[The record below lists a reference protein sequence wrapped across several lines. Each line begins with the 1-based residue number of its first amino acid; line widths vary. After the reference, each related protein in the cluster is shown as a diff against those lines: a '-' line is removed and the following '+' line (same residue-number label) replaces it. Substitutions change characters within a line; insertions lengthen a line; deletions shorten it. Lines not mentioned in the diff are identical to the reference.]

1 MLETEIRVT
10 PELVAEHGLTAEEYA
25 RIQKILG
32 REPNFT
38 ELGIFSVMWSE
49 HCSYKS
55 SKVHLRRLPTRA
67 SQVLQGPGENAGVV
81 DIGDGLAAAFK
92 MESHNHPSYVEPFQ
106 GAATGVGGILRDIF
120 TMGARPIAVLDSL
133 RFGPIT
139 SGPSG
144 AKAPSNGSDAMS
156 ALKSKI
162 PALPGPRPTNPAGV
176 SGEFLDATRESLDAE
191 RRSQN
196 ASEEPPSANKSPS
209 AGFGGA
215 GFSPPVHAATTSGA
229 LAPEA
234 VDEETI
240 ARNRRILDGV
250 VRGIAHYGNCFG
262 VPTVGGEVQFEPGYS
277 ANPLVNVL
285 ALGIAKKADLFFAK
299 ARGAGNPVIYVG
311 AKTGRDGIHGASL
324 LASAE
329 FSEESQQK
337 RPNVQ
342 VGDPFMEKLLLE
354 ACLEA
359 MQTGAVVAIQDMGA
373 AGLTS
378 SSSEMASRGGLG
390 IEIELARVPQREPG
404 MTPYEMMLSESQ
416 ERMLLVAQR
425 GREQEVL
432 AVFAKWGLDAVE
444 IGRVTEDGLLRVQ
457 HRGSIAAEIPAHALA
472 EEGPVYKRPL
482 AEPPRVTKEHLVEFG
497 PAGTDL
503 TGNFRRLLAAPAI
516 ASKRWIWEQYDYM
529 VRTNTLETPGASDAA
544 VVRIKGTKRAL
555 ALSSDGNGRWCR
567 LDPFVGAQLA
577 VAEAARNVACSG
589 AKPWAATNCLNFG
602 NPEKPEVMWQF
613 SRAIDGIAAACTSLE
628 IPITGG
634 NVSFYNETLGRSID
648 PTPVLG
654 VLGMLEDASRTLGVA
669 FRAEGDVIVLLDGH
683 TSAESSA
690 GDSASA
696 AKTVAREFSSTE
708 YARTI
713 HGVVGGAPPAVDLAA
728 EKQLISL
735 LVALA
740 SEGALQSAHDVSDG
754 GLAVTLAESC
764 FVSDGLSASVSLT
777 GTEPEEV
784 ALFGERGARAA
795 VSVTSANLARVLS
808 VAAQYGVAA
817 REVGRVSRGEFR
829 IELNGRAALS
839 ADVPSLTDAWA
850 GALERLL
857 RGNDFRKAE

>member
-1 MLETEIRVT
+1 MLDTEIRVT
-10 PELVAEHGLTAEEYA
+10 PELAAEHGLSAEEYA

-67 SQVLQGPGENAGVV
+67 PQVLQGPGENAGVV

-133 RFGPIT
+133 RFGPI
-139 SGPSG
+139 SSG
-144 AKAPSNGSDAMS
+144 A
-156 ALKSKI
+156 
-162 PALPGPRPTNPAGV
+162 R
-176 SGEFLDATRESLDAE
+176 
-191 RRSQN
+191 
-196 ASEEPPSANKSPS
+196 
-209 AGFGGA
+209 
-215 GFSPPVHAATTSGA
+215 
-229 LAPEA
+229 APEGI
-234 VDEETI
+234 DEETI

-285 ALGIAKKADLFFAK
+285 ALGIAKKEDLFFAK

-359 MQTGAVVAIQDMGA
+359 MQTGGVVAIQDMGA

-378 SSSEMASRGGLG
+378 SSCEMASRGGLG
-390 IEIELARVPQREPG
+390 IEIELSRVPQREPG

-416 ERMLLVAQR
+416 ERMLLVAER

-432 AVFAKWGLDAVE
+432 SVFAKWGLDAVE
-444 IGRVTEDGLLRVQ
+444 IGRVTEDGLVRVL
-457 HRGSIAAEIPAHALA
+457 HRGRIAAEIPAHALA
-472 EEGPVYKRPL
+472 EEGPVYQRPL
-482 AEPPRVTKEHLVEFG
+482 APPVPVANQRLVEFG
-497 PAGTDL
+497 ATGADL
-503 TGNFRRLLAAPAI
+503 TENLRRLLAAPAI

-529 VRTNTLETPGASDAA
+529 VRTNTLEPPGAGDAA
-544 VVRIKGTKRAL
+544 VVRVKGTKRAL
-555 ALSSDGNGRWCR
+555 ALASDGNGRWCR
-567 LDPFVGAQLA
+567 LDPFIGAQLA

-613 SRAIDGIAAACTSLE
+613 SRAIDGIAAACMALE

-654 VLGMLEDASRTLGVA
+654 VLGMMDDASRALGMA
-669 FRAEGDVIVLLDGH
+669 FRAEGDVIIVLDGRAD
-683 TSAESSA
+683 TESTP
-690 GDSASA
+690 GND
-696 AKTVAREFSSTE
+696 AREFSSSE

-713 HGVVGGAPPAVDLAA
+713 HGIVGGAPPAVDLAA
-728 EKQLISL
+728 EKRLIAL

-740 SEGALQSAHDVSDG
+740 GEGVLQSAHDVSDG

-764 FVSDGLSASVSLT
+764 FASDGLSARVSLT
-777 GTEPEEV
+777 SREPDEA

-795 VSVTSANLARVLS
+795 VSVTSGKLARVLS
-808 VAAQYGVAA
+808 LAAQYEVAA
-817 REVGRVSRGEFR
+817 SEAGRVTRGKFC
-829 IELNGRAALS
+829 IELNGGTVVS
-839 ADVPSLTDAWA
+839 VGVPSLADAWS
-850 GALERLL
+850 GAFERLL
-857 RGNDFRKAE
+857 STKEFQKVG

>member
-1 MLETEIRVT
+1 MLDTENKVT
-10 PELVAEHGLTAEEYA
+10 PELAAEHGLTAEEYT
-25 RIQKILG
+25 RIQKILE
-32 REPNFT
+32 RDPNFT

-55 SKVHLRRLPTRA
+55 SKVHLRRLPTRGK
-67 SQVLQGPGENAGVV
+67 QVLQGPGENAGVV

-133 RFGPIT
+133 RFGPI
-139 SGPSG
+139 SSRALG
-144 AKAPSNGSDAMS
+144 AKALEGATGT
-156 ALKSKI
+156 AGLK
-162 PALPGPRPTNPAGV
+162 PGPPNSSDTKSNIGN
-176 SGEFLDATRESLDAE
+176 S
-191 RRSQN
+191 N
-196 ASEEPPSANKSPS
+196 ASSVIPVGSSAADTNVTVKDSSPTSSASSAN
-209 AGFGGA
+209 FGGT
-215 GFSPPVHAATTSGA
+215 GFSPSEHAATKRA
-229 LAPEA
+229 LAPEV
-234 VDEETI
+234 VDGVTQETI
-240 ARNRRILDGV
+240 ASNRRILDGV

-262 VPTVGGEVQFEPGYS
+262 VPTVGGEVQFEQGYS

-285 ALGIAKKADLFFAK
+285 ALGIAKKEDLFFAK
-299 ARGAGNPVIYVG
+299 ARGVGNPVIYVG

-329 FSEESQQK
+329 FTEESQQK

-359 MQTGAVVAIQDMGA
+359 MQTGAVAAIQDMGA

-378 SSSEMASRGGLG
+378 TSCEMASRGGLG
-390 IEIELARVPQREPG
+390 IEIELAQVPQREAG

-425 GREQEVL
+425 GREKEVL
-432 AVFAKWGLDAVE
+432 AVFTKWGLDAVA
-444 IGRVTEDGLLRVQ
+444 IGRVTEDGLVRLLHHAKVV
-457 HRGSIAAEIPAHALA
+457 AEIPAHALA
-472 EEGPVYKRPL
+472 EEGPVYQRPL
-482 AEPPRVTKEHLVEFG
+482 APPAPIAHERLVEFG
-497 PAGTDL
+497 AAGAEKDFSE
-503 TGNFRRLLAAPAI
+503 NFRTLLAAPAV

-529 VRTNTLETPGASDAA
+529 VRTNTLEAPGAGDAA
-544 VVRIKGTKRAL
+544 VVRIKGTRRAL
-555 ALSSDGNGRWCR
+555 ALAADGNGRWCR
-567 LDPFVGAQLA
+567 LDPFGGAQLA

-589 AKPWAATNCLNFG
+589 AKPMAATNCLNFG
-602 NPEKPEVMWQF
+602 SPEKPEVMWQF
-613 SRAIDGIAAACTSLE
+613 SRAIDGIAEACTALE

-654 VLGMLEDASRTLGVA
+654 VLGMLEDASRALGSA
-669 FRAEGDVIVLLDGH
+669 FRAEGDVIFLLDGIA
-683 TSAESSA
+683 AEEIKP
-690 GDSASA
+690 GNA
-696 AKTVAREFSSTE
+696 AKEFSSSE

-713 HGVVGGAPPAVDLAA
+713 YGIEAGAPPAINLVA

-740 SEGALQSAHDVSDG
+740 SDGSLQSAHDVSDG
-754 GLAVTLAESC
+754 GLAVTIAESC
-764 FVSDGLSASVSLT
+764 FGSGGLSARVALT
-777 GTEPEEV
+777 SSKPDEV
-784 ALFGERGARAA
+784 ALFGECGARAV
-795 VSVTSANLARVLS
+795 VSVKLENVAAVRRI
-808 VAAQYGVAA
+808 AAQYQVAVL
-817 REVGRVSRGEFR
+817 EIGRVARGEFR
-829 IELNGRAALS
+829 IELNGRTAVS
-839 ADVPSLTDAWA
+839 ADVSSLADAWG

-857 RGNDFRKAE
+857 S